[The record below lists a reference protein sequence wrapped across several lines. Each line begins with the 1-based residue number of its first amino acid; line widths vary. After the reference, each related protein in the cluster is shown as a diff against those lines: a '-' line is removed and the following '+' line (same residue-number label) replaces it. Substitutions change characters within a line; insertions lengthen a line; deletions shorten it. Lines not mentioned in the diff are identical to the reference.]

1 MDRAADS
8 FAILLSSAAKELMD
22 PVRKRI
28 MEQILYHLG
37 RWIYLIDGADDLKKD
52 AESGNYNPVALRYG
66 LADGTWTPESRRDFA
81 TTLDHSIHQMAAAF
95 ELWDFGVWTPVLQLH
110 LLRRGCFRWEK
121 PCWTA
126 DSIAPAERISE
137 RLRKP
142 NERSIRGPGSSPDRH
157 R

>member
-1 MDRAADS
+1 
-8 FAILLSSAAKELMD
+8 MD

-66 LADGTWTPESRRDFA
+66 LTDGTWTPESRRDFA

-95 ELWDFGVWTPVLQLH
+95 ELWDFGVWTPVLQSTFYGGLFQVGKAVLDGRFH
-110 LLRRGCFRWEK
+110 R
-121 PCWTA
+121 P
-126 DSIAPAERISE
+126 S
-137 RLRKP
+137 RK
-142 NERSIRGPGSSPDRH
+142 NIREIEETE
-157 R
+157 